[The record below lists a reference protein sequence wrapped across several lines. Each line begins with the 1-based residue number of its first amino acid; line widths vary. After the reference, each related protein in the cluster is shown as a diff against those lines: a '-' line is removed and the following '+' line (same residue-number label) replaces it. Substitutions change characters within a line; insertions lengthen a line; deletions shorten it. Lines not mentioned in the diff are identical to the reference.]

1 MNEQLDMK
9 LRSFQ
14 ICLTRISYAQVC
26 ALRTAR
32 ARARA
37 HGFRVTE
44 GGEQFKLPHP
54 PTPSLENNLSPKDGG
69 TPECPLC
76 LFQSLGLPEPGLLAF
91 HGGSTWPACS
101 PCPVHCNP
109 SKAAARHPMAASLPR
124 LLFHTNSNSGAYL
137 QASKQVPWLGTGA
150 IPPFSGVH

>member
-1 MNEQLDMK
+1 MRK
-9 LRSFQ
+9 SVR
-14 ICLTRISYAQVC
+14 C
-26 ALRTAR
+26 ALRAR
-32 ARARA
+32 AHT

-76 LFQSLGLPEPGLLAF
+76 LFQSPGLLAF

-124 LLFHTNSNSGAYL
+124 LLFHTNSNSGAPR
-137 QASKQVPWLGTGA
+137 QAIWKQAGA
-150 IPPFSGVH
+150 HSEARNSGKNAKVEGPLTVADNPLS